1 MGPLVPLVRRPQL
14 VVRTGRRLPAA
25 LRQLDLVLHDARL
38 EGMTTAER
46 QAAIRALAHLLL
58 EASGITTWEG
68 GDDNA

>member
-1 MGPLVPLVRRPQL
+1 
-14 VVRTGRRLPAA
+14 
-25 LRQLDLVLHDARL
+25 VLHDARL